1 MFEFLDHKGLVHI
14 DHDQDAVVRSKYPI
28 VSANDFFSIGIT
40 LFEPFGGGMRA
51 GLEMCLRQG
60 ILVRHYL
67 HADVSVAARRV
78 ASSRIHALH
87 AQYPH
92 LFPSNHIILQQIQA
106 RIALSTPFVKGM
118 SV

>member
-1 MFEFLDHKGLVHI
+1 MC
-14 DHDQDAVVRSKYPI
+14 
-28 VSANDFFSIGIT
+28 T
-40 LFEPFGGGMRA
+40 

-92 LFPSNHIILQQIQA
+92 LFPSSAFTHAFSVPFDVRDYTHSLISDLVLRFPGRWLIVSGWPCEDMSNA
-106 RIALSTPFVKGM
+106 GVGRGLS
-118 SV
+118 